1 MALQS
6 NETETGLCLLAVHAH
21 PDDESSKGAGTVA
34 HYHGMGVRTVLACC
48 TGGEAGDILNPAMDR
63 PEVRTRLAEIRR
75 EELAAA
81 ASVIGYDEV
90 VMLGYRD
97 SGMAGSAENDDPR
110 CFARAS
116 LDEAV
121 GRLVKVIRRER
132 PQVIL
137 TYHENQAGY
146 PHPDHLRTHEISV
159 AAFSAAGDPDAY
171 PEAGPAF
178 QPSKL
183 YYNLWSRR
191 RLQALHDKFV
201 ELGIKPPF
209 DPDRIERAAAEGEA
223 TILIPVAAYEDV
235 RRRALL
241 AHATQIDP
249 ASPFWFGLPPEVAS
263 EVHPYDEWVLAASL
277 VGPIQEETDLF
288 EGITQGVV
296 G

>member
-97 SGMAGSAENDDPR
+97 SGMPGSAENDDPR

-121 GRLVKVIRRER
+121 GRLVQVIRRER

-249 ASPFWFGLPPEVAS
+249 ASPFWFGLPPEVVS

-288 EGITQGVV
+288 EGITQDVV